1 MGKRTDKRKHGKVK
15 IELGLNRFGLACVQ
29 WRRVMGRK
37 EGGGDNALTQQPK
50 TPNVILFLSQL
61 RPFGFIFSII

>member
-37 EGGGDNALTQQPK
+37 EGGGGKLKGKQP
-50 TPNVILFLSQL
+50 QL
-61 RPFGFIFSII
+61 VTMR